1 MNKIANK
8 IKQARKERCLT
19 LASLALLSGVNIR
32 VIMKIEEGRDCSTR
46 SLNKVLAALG
56 MELAVKTKEE

>member
-19 LASLALLSGVNIR
+19 RASLALLSGVNIR
-32 VIMKIEEGRDCSTR
+32 VIMKIEEGR
-46 SLNKVLAALG
+46 
-56 MELAVKTKEE
+56 E

>member
-1 MNKIANK
+1 MNKISNK

-19 LASLALLSGVNIR
+19 RASLALLSGVNIR

>member
-8 IKQARKERCLT
+8 IKQARKERGLT
-19 LASLALLSGVNIR
+19 RASLALLSGVNLR
-32 VIMKIEEGRDCSTR
+32 VIMKIEVARDCSTR